1 LNIVFTKRICQAALC
16 LAATSAMAASLSDLS
31 NVDATSGLKAALE
44 KGAIAA
50 VGKLGTENGFLGND
64 EVKIGLPRVLEKARP
79 ILNMTGQGQKLDE
92 LVVSMNHAAEM
103 AVPLAKPLLVNAV
116 RSLSVTDAKNILAG
130 GDTSVTDFFREKT
143 SASLAVKFLPIVKK
157 MTDRSDLSAKYNRAI
172 GQVSKFGAVS
182 PEQAT
187 VEDYVTQ
194 KAVDGLFKM
203 IGEEERAIRRDP
215 IGAGSKII
223 SKVFGSLR

>member
-1 LNIVFTKRICQAALC
+1 
-16 LAATSAMAASLSDLS
+16 
-31 NVDATSGLKAALE
+31 
-44 KGAIAA
+44 
-50 VGKLGTENGFLGND
+50 
-64 EVKIGLPRVLEKARP
+64 
-79 ILNMTGQGQKLDE
+79 
-92 LVVSMNHAAEM
+92 
-103 AVPLAKPLLVNAV
+103 
-116 RSLSVTDAKNILAG
+116 
-130 GDTSVTDFFREKT
+130 
-143 SASLAVKFLPIVKK
+143 

-172 GQVSKFGAVS
+172 GQVSKFAAVS

-203 IGEEERAIRRDP
+203 IGEEEREIRRDP